1 MSKLLTTADVA
12 RILGV
17 SGSYVKNLARRG
29 LLLHQL
35 LPGTTHRRFSPCQ
48 VREFMQR
55 MGLPQ
60 LSALERQTYRRHS
73 EFRIPPD

>member
-1 MSKLLTTADVA
+1 MAKLLTTADVA

-17 SGSYVKNLARRG
+17 SDTYVKNLSRRG

-35 LPGTTHRRFSPCQ
+35 LPGTAHRRFTPCQ

-60 LSALERQTYRRHS
+60 LSALERRTYS
-73 EFRIPPD
+73 GSNAEATP